1 MRTFVVFCFLIAFVI
16 ASQAQRVQEATEMD
30 EDQLA
35 AFDEELKLASG
46 AEDVPEFTRDSEN
59 PAVGQ
64 FVIKSVF

>member
-1 MRTFVVFCFLIAFVI
+1 MRTFVVFCFLMAFVI
-16 ASQAQRVQEATEMD
+16 ASQAQRVPEAT
-30 EDQLA
+30 